1 MTSGLTVHFVLNG
14 IETEIQ
20 AEPHWTLQYV
30 LREKFG
36 LTGVKNGCETGE
48 CGACT
53 VLLDDK
59 AVTSC
64 IILIGDVENHR
75 ITTIEGISK
84 DGEPCALQKAFIDVG
99 AIQCGYCTPGM
110 IMSAYAL
117 LLKNPHPTR
126 EEIIEG
132 ISGNICRCTGY
143 EQIIKAIELVQ
154 GGKY

>member
-1 MTSGLTVHFVLNG
+1 MNRNLTVHFILNG
-14 IETEIQ
+14 NAAEIV

-36 LTGVKNGCETGE
+36 LTGVKSGCETGE

-53 VLLDDK
+53 VLFDGE
-59 AVTSC
+59 AITSC
-64 IILIGDVENHR
+64 TFLIGNVEGHSV
-75 ITTIEGISK
+75 TTIEGLSK
-84 DGEPCALQKAFIDVG
+84 DGEPCALQKAFIDEG

-117 LLKNPHPTR
+117 LLKNPNPTR

-143 EQIIKAIELVQ
+143 EQIIKAIEAAA